1 MGMKTNFVLSIIALV
16 IAIIGCAVAVRLFFA
31 QPTSLTED
39 RILTLIEG
47 KTKPY
52 ITEDKVK
59 KIVEERVGLDIGIS
73 FLSLFF

>member
-16 IAIIGCAVAVRLFFA
+16 IAIIECAVAVRLFFTR
-31 QPTSLTED
+31 PTSLTED

-59 KIVEERVGLDIGIS
+59 K
-73 FLSLFF
+73 LSLIHI